1 MEKMQFTTNGIG
13 HQRRT
18 AVEIIKIGDDF
29 LGSTRAM
36 MLLDKFRLAFEQA
49 SEETIEMTIRGATSS
64 EATIEMTPETTGKIP
79 DQGSRDLLCPLR
91 R

>member
-1 MEKMQFTTNGIG
+1 MEKMLFTTNDIG

-36 MLLDKFRLAFEQA
+36 MLLAKFRLA
-49 SEETIEMTIRGATSS
+49 SEEALEEAIEMTIKGATSS
-64 EATIEMTPETTGKIP
+64 EATIEMAPEIIDKIVG
-79 DQGSRDLLCPLR
+79 QGFRDLSCPPR
-91 R
+91 I

>member
-1 MEKMQFTTNGIG
+1 MEKMLFTTNGIG

-18 AVEIIKIGDDF
+18 AAEIIKIGDDF

-36 MLLDKFRLAFEQA
+36 MHLGKFRLASEQA
-49 SEETIEMTIRGATSS
+49 PEETIEMITRGATSS
-64 EATIEMTPETTGKIP
+64 EATIEMTLETTGKIP
-79 DQGSRDLLCPLR
+79 GRGFRGLSCLPR